1 GEASNLA
8 LHHIAGPVRG
18 NKIVPRVRFKLFHRQ
33 GHPPI
38 FGIDPRDH
46 SINLLPFFQNLTR
59 MLDAARPGDVRNVNQ
74 AVNAFLDFNKGTKV
88 GQVADASMNARAD
101 LITLSQSLPG
111 ILLDLLHSQADA
123 PGFRVN
129 AEHFNFDGITRVY
142 QLAWM
147 FDPL

>member
-1 GEASNLA
+1 
-8 LHHIAGPVRG
+8 
-18 NKIVPRVRFKLFHRQ
+18 
-33 GHPPI
+33 
-38 FGIDPRDH
+38 
-46 SINLLPFFQNLTR
+46 

-147 FDPL
+147 FDPLGPAHLRNVNQALHAGLQLNEGAVVGHAGDRSSRAGSRRKAFFNAFPGIGQKLFVAE